1 MLDEEKESTQIKP
14 IAFVVAGIALLMV
27 IYILF
32 GTKTDLSITGE
43 NENATINIDTLF
55 STIRDNYT
63 IKIVE
68 TNDTGTTMWEFDREK
83 DFKLYD
89 LNMNTDNE
97 KGYAVYN
104 DKTFIFDNEHK
115 LYPTNDI
122 VTNKDGFINLKLI
135 RDVLKE
141 CELEIVS
148 DNNSKCN
155 INTSKYIEKYN
166 EYYNTDYKSDDSKT
180 EISIVYYSN
189 EIHDINIDYTNIN
202 KIINESDS
210 KLNYKMTIININEND
225 YSDIYNYYKEVL
237 NK

>member
-122 VTNKDGFINLKLI
+122 VTNKDAFINLKLI

-148 DNNSKCN
+148 DNSSKCN

-189 EIHDINIDYTNIN
+189 EIHDISIDYTNIN
-202 KIINESDS
+202 KIINENDS

>member
-1 MLDEEKESTQIKP
+1 MCNFYLYFIK
-14 IAFVVAGIALLMV
+14 
-27 IYILF
+27 
-32 GTKTDLSITGE
+32 
-43 NENATINIDTLF
+43 
-55 STIRDNYT
+55 
-63 IKIVE
+63 KIGFFFQE
-68 TNDTGTTMWEFDREK
+68 T
-83 DFKLYD
+83 Y
-89 LNMNTDNE
+89 
-97 KGYAVYN
+97 
-104 DKTFIFDNEHK
+104 KTF
-115 LYPTNDI
+115 
-122 VTNKDGFINLKLI
+122 FINLKLI

-155 INTSKYIEKYN
+155 INTFKYIEKYN

>member
-1 MLDEEKESTQIKP
+1 MLDEEKENTQIKP
-14 IAFVVAGIALLMV
+14 IAFVIAGIALLMI
-27 IYILF
+27 IYIIF

-43 NENATINIDTLF
+43 NENATINIDALF
-55 STIRDNYT
+55 STIKDNYT
-63 IKIVE
+63 LKIVA

-83 DFKLYD
+83 DLKLYD

-104 DKTFIFDNEHK
+104 NKTFIFDNEHK

-148 DNNSKCN
+148 DNSSKCN